1 MLRWFRS
8 CPLSKHLLDFGYTYS
23 FAWLN
28 ARTGTL
34 TMPVDSLDLARVT
47 RHSYSVVN
55 MQGGAVA
62 NDLAFV
68 EYDLAVIDIDHGTQ
82 LVVKKLAPVMFD
94 VFREPDAVPDRECNL
109 LPLGTPSD
117 RGNYR

>member
-1 MLRWFRS
+1 
-8 CPLSKHLLDFGYTYS
+8 
-23 FAWLN
+23 
-28 ARTGTL
+28 
-34 TMPVDSLDLARVT
+34 
-47 RHSYSVVN
+47 